1 MGPEPRRSGQVEW
14 VWTQYGKRSEKIESV
29 PVLTG
34 LTTKNRLRVD
44 WGEVV
49 VVAQGQEVGRGC
61 ASWIWRGVAARVGG
75 GNQNGCACA

>member
-1 MGPEPRRSGQVEW
+1 MGLEPGRSGWVEW
-14 VWTQYGKRSEKIESV
+14 VWAQYGKRLEKIESV

-61 ASWIWRGVAARVGG
+61 ASWIWRAVAAQVGG
-75 GNQNGCACA
+75 GNQNGCVHV